1 MDQSTTFGNLTHD
14 GDVTKL
20 LQCFCIQDACLQQI
34 LESHV
39 VIIHLCANNYR
50 KLQKQVLEKNELNL
64 SWTVIHV
71 VIILTSLR
79 PDTLLFV
86 FFALCGLNIFTYTF
100 LVFLQYFY
108 ECVECDL
115 GGNLL
120 CCDSC
125 PRTYHLEC
133 LNPPLKVWILSVVSC
148 FLWLFFLG
156 IVLIASYLFACFHLQ
171 CSVHHLEIGNAQ
183 DVVQKK
189 LAWSS

>member
-1 MDQSTTFGNLTHD
+1 M
-14 GDVTKL
+14 
-20 LQCFCIQDACLQQI
+20 
-34 LESHV
+34 
-39 VIIHLCANNYR
+39 
-50 KLQKQVLEKNELNL
+50 
-64 SWTVIHV
+64 IHV

-133 LNPPLKVWILSVVSC
+133 LNPPLKV
-148 FLWLFFLG
+148 
-156 IVLIASYLFACFHLQ
+156 
-171 CSVHHLEIGNAQ
+171 
-183 DVVQKK
+183 
-189 LAWSS
+189 